1 MSTPFSSEP
10 LLTLRDHARLSRL
23 SPSLPEPLLQL
34 LDLAE
39 LVRSELVPADV
50 VTMYTRVL
58 TRDEEAGAPHAL
70 TLCYPGDAD
79 PAQGFISVLS
89 PVGTAL
95 LGRRRG
101 QAVQWRTPTGATRQL
116 HIDELLFQPEASGDY
131 LI

>member
-1 MSTPFSSEP
+1 MSFPKPVEP
-10 LLTLRDHARLSRL
+10 LLTERDHARLTRL
-23 SPSLPEPLLQL
+23 NTALPEPLLQL
-34 LDLAE
+34 LDQAE
-39 LVRSELVPADV
+39 LVRSEAVPADV

-58 TRDEEAGAPHAL
+58 AHDEGEASPQTL
-70 TLCYPGDAD
+70 TLCYPADAE
-79 PAQGFISVLS
+79 PSLGFISVLS

-101 QAVQWRTPTGATRQL
+101 EAVHWRTPTGATRQL

>member
-1 MSTPFSSEP
+1 MSTSKPVEP
-10 LLTLRDHARLSRL
+10 LLTERDHARLTRL
-23 SPSLPEPLLQL
+23 STPLPEPLLQL
-34 LDLAE
+34 LDQAE
-39 LVRSELVPADV
+39 LVRSEVVPADV

-58 TRDEEAGAPHAL
+58 AHDEGEGSPQTL
-70 TLCYPGDAD
+70 TLCYPADAE
-79 PAQGFISVLS
+79 PARGFISVLS

-101 QAVQWRTPTGATRQL
+101 QAVTWRTPTGTTRQL